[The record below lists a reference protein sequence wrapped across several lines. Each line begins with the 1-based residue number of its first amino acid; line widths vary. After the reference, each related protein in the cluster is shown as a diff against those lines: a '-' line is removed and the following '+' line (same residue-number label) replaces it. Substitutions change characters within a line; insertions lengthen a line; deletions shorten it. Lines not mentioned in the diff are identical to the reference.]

1 MAGNNR
7 PGYPY
12 AFEPQP
18 RWITPA
24 DVGAPSGHSSLIS
37 NPGPTT
43 LSSRRSPVLSS
54 AQESRQNTLVYTI
67 ERRGASRDRNQS
79 TVPSIYPTSQTR
91 SSLSPAAGTYAQRL
105 YASAVPKSKS
115 PSHQTQNVARVD
127 GLAAP
132 PRSADHHVV
141 NQRAHTDL
149 GITHPEQRLDALSRD
164 FDSKAFLISSASSPA
179 GDEEWDRHP
188 GNSDEKRLVPSYTT
202 TFTPSA
208 TSANAHDHVVPDLGE
223 ETPRYEAPASSST
236 ITASRPSDAPQ
247 GLSTPA
253 DHSDAIQ
260 RSVSPVLNTA
270 SSLDPLPP
278 DPEDIAE
285 EVPPYTLVDETP
297 PPPDLS
303 DADTRAGGSNAPLHT
318 PAVDDPPPAVPSYT
332 RADSLPVNLPDHGQR
347 TRSPAS
353 STTSGT
359 TWQVY
364 EARSGPTHNEISCRL
379 PTISSCFSSNL
390 NSDFAVDLYAHPYGR
405 HSMRD
410 RARSTTTQVN
420 SILAPPPPMLPPPT
434 TTDEMMTMH
443 HGAGVARIP
452 PISAQVT
459 PPQQQL
465 PSNNMSTN
473 HFSMQS
479 PGDGSSW
486 SHHPLSDSSTMQA
499 YPINTAG
506 MLRGP
511 PGESTVQLFP
521 PHSSPSSPSSSPVP
535 FHPVPPHPLYPAPQQ
550 LPRKLRRPPP
560 VPNRLRRPSTTPSSH
575 AGTAHGLQ
583 M

>member
-1 MAGNNR
+1 MVSSYCLLFLFSRIFLCFLCGTR
-7 PGYPY
+7 
-12 AFEPQP
+12 
-18 RWITPA
+18 ITPA

-67 ERRGASRDRNQS
+67 ERRGASRDRNQL

-149 GITHPEQRLDALSRD
+149 GITHAEQHLDALSRD

-179 GDEEWDRHP
+179 GDEEWNRLP

-208 TSANAHDHVVPDLGE
+208 TQANAHDHVVPDLGD
-223 ETPRYEAPASSST
+223 ETPRYEAPASSSAV
-236 ITASRPSDAPQ
+236 TAGGPSEVPQ
-247 GLSTPA
+247 GSSTPA
-253 DHSDAIQ
+253 DYSDVIQ
-260 RSVSPVLNTA
+260 PSVSPVLNTA
-270 SSLDPLPP
+270 SSLDSLPP

-297 PPPDLS
+297 PPPDLG
-303 DADTRAGGSNAPLHT
+303 DTDTGARESNAPLHAA
-318 PAVDDPPPAVPSYT
+318 AVEDPPPAAPSYT
-332 RADSLPVNLPDHGQR
+332 PADSVLVNLPDHGQR
-347 TRSPAS
+347 TRSPVS
-353 STTSGT
+353 STTSGI
-359 TWQVY
+359 TWRVH
-364 EARSGPTHNEISCRL
+364 EARSGPNYNEISCRL
-379 PTISSCFSSNL
+379 PTISSHSASTS
-390 NSDFAVDLYAHPYGR
+390 NSDFAADLYAHPYGR

-420 SILAPPPPMLPPPT
+420 SILAPPLT
-434 TTDEMMTMH
+434 ATDEMMTMH

-575 AGTAHGLQ
+575 VGTAHGLQ

>member
-24 DVGAPSGHSSLIS
+24 DNYHVGAPSGHPSL

-43 LSSRRSPVLSS
+43 LASRRSPVPSFG
-54 AQESRQNTLVYTI
+54 QDSRQNTLVYTI

-79 TVPSIYPTSQTR
+79 TVPSIFPTSQTR

-115 PSHQTQNVARVD
+115 PSHQTQNVADVD
-127 GLAAP
+127 GLVAP
-132 PRSADHHVV
+132 SRSPDHRVV
-141 NQRAHTDL
+141 NQRAHT
-149 GITHPEQRLDALSRD
+149 EQQLDALSRD

-179 GDEEWDRHP
+179 GDEEWDRRP

-208 TSANAHDHVVPDLGE
+208 TSANSHDHVVPDLRD
-223 ETPRYEAPASSST
+223 ETPRYEAPASSSI
-236 ITASRPSDAPQ
+236 ITAGVPSDAPQ
-247 GLSTPA
+247 GSSTPA
-253 DHSDAIQ
+253 DYSDVIQ
-260 RSVSPVLNTA
+260 SSASPVLNTA

-278 DPEDIAE
+278 DPEDVAE

-303 DADTRAGGSNAPLHT
+303 DANTRARESNALLHT
-318 PAVDDPPPAVPSYT
+318 PAVEDPPPAAPSYT
-332 RADSLPVNLPDHGQR
+332 PADSVPVNLPDHGQR

-353 STTSGT
+353 SATSGI
-359 TWQVY
+359 TWQIH
-364 EARSGPTHNEISCRL
+364 EARSGSTHNEVSCRL
-379 PTISSCFSSNL
+379 PTISSHSASTSN
-390 NSDFAVDLYAHPYGR
+390 NDFAADLYAHPYGR
-405 HSMRD
+405 HSIRD

-420 SILAPPPPMLPPPT
+420 SIPAPPPPMLPPPT
-434 TTDEMMTMH
+434 AAIDEMTTMH
-443 HGAGVARIP
+443 YGAGVARIP
-452 PISAQVT
+452 PVSAQVT
-459 PPQQQL
+459 PLQPPL

-473 HFSMQS
+473 HLSMQS
-479 PGDGSSW
+479 PGDGFSW
-486 SHHPLSDSSTMQA
+486 SHYPLSDSSTMQA
-499 YPINTAG
+499 YPVNTAG

-511 PGESTVQLFP
+511 PGESTVQLLP
-521 PHSSPSSPSSSPVP
+521 PHSSPRSPSSSPVP
-535 FHPVPPHPLYPAPQQ
+535 FHHAPHPLYPAPQQ
-550 LPRKLRRPPP
+550 RPRKLQRPPP
-560 VPNRLRRPSTTPSSH
+560 VPNRLRHPSTTPSSH
-575 AGTAHGLQ
+575 TGTAHGLQ